1 MNMGQLNPGMPA
13 GSRGAAIV
21 GRGVGDGPGPDVMGA
36 STLEG
41 DKVYSSDGEHVGK
54 ISEIMLDVRGGRI
67 AYAVLT
73 SGGFLGMGDTLHAI
87 PWGALTLDTDEKCF
101 RIGVTAQRIK
111 DAPGFDKDSWPAM
124 ADPQWGTT
132 LHEYY
137 GRNPYWIGE
146 GGPL

>member
-1 MNMGQLNPGMPA
+1 
-13 GSRGAAIV
+13 
-21 GRGVGDGPGPDVMGA
+21 
-36 STLEG
+36 
-41 DKVYSSDGEHVGK
+41 
-54 ISEIMLDVRGGRI
+54 
-67 AYAVLT
+67 
-73 SGGFLGMGDTLHAI
+73 MGDTLHAI

-137 GRNPYWIGE
+137 GSNPYWIGE